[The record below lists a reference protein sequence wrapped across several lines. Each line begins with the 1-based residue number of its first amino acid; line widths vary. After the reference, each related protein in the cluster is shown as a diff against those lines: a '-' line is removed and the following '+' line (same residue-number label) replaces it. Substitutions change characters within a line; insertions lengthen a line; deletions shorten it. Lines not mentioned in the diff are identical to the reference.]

1 MSDIYFK
8 NYKKRDDTGEIPI
21 TQSEKDFQ
29 DRLNQQKYEEII
41 KNQERLGT
49 FESYQNGEIPPRQ
62 DSGKGSDRKNKN
74 EKKKKKKG
82 CGCGCGTLFTHCPDS
97 RRQLRLCLFN
107 VRKNKLCSKQ

>member
-62 DSGKGSDRKNKN
+62 DSGKAQTKKAKTKRKRRKR
-74 EKKKKKKG
+74 KKAAVAAAE
-82 CGCGCGTLFTHCPDS
+82 HCLLSSFYSLP
-97 RRQLRLCLFN
+97 
-107 VRKNKLCSKQ
+107 